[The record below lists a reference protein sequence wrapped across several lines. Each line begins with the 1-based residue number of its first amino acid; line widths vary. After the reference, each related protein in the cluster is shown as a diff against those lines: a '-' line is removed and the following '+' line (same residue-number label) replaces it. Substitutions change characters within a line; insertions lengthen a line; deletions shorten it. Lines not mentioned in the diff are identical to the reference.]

1 MKGYVN
7 FGDISKT
14 IPDELCN
21 MGGGF
26 HQQRRES
33 TGEAFFID
41 LSPFRD
47 ERFKGSGGLYGSSF
61 ISSSLF
67 PCTLW
72 NLTLSVFTS
81 QNSAKER

>member
-14 IPDELCN
+14 IPGDLCN

-26 HQQRRES
+26 HQQGWES
-33 TGEAFFID
+33 IGEAFFID

-47 ERFKGSGGLYGSSF
+47 ERCKGSGVLYSY
-61 ISSSLF
+61 
-67 PCTLW
+67 W
-72 NLTLSVFTS
+72 
-81 QNSAKER
+81 